1 MKVIAKM
8 DNHAVMCEVSRE
20 EMAWL
25 NGFRTAYEKGCD
37 IEKLMAVGA
46 ECNLKRMVN
55 TSQFVRGM
63 RSDTLVQ
70 TKAKLEQ
77 AINQLDNAME
87 VVSGLEVFNIL
98 SEEQQIG

>member
-8 DNHAVMCEVSRE
+8 DNYVVLCEVTRE

-37 IEKLMAVGA
+37 VEKLMAVGA

-63 RSDTLVQ
+63 RSDTLKQ
-70 TKAKLEQ
+70 TKEKLES
-77 AINQLDNAME
+77 AIKQIDTAME

-98 SEEQQIG
+98 SEEEQIG